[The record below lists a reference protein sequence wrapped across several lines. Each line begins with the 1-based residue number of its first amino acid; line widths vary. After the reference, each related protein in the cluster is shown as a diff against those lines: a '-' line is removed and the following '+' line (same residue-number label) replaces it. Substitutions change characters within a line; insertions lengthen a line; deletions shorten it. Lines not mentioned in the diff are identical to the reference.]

1 MEARRLY
8 DFLTRMPPSSSPLAE
23 PSLARDNNHMKS
35 ILVPIEDHGV
45 IESQIELALAL
56 GRTFD
61 SYIEG
66 LAITPDYPVVL
77 PVDIAIGVPSPLTP
91 ENRMDMARTCRERF
105 EGFMAAK
112 QVSRSSA
119 GLAGLSFGWRQDGL
133 MEDAFLGAYGRVF
146 DTIVVGRP
154 DGSEG
159 QTRLSTV
166 ESALFETGHPV
177 MIAPPNVPRTFGE
190 VAVIAWNRSTE
201 TARAVLGAMPLLKKT
216 RRVVVLELEDWG
228 VPGPSGSELAR
239 SLRMH
244 DIAAEAITAPNPSDR
259 PGETILSE
267 CSGLGC
273 DLLVKGA
280 YTQSRLRQMFF
291 GGATS
296 HILSNTTIPV
306 LMAH

>member
-1 MEARRLY
+1 
-8 DFLTRMPPSSSPLAE
+8 MPPSSKALAE
-23 PSLARDNNHMKS
+23 KRFQRDNNLMKC
-35 ILVPIEDHGV
+35 ILVPIEDHGL
-45 IESQIELALAL
+45 IESQLEVALLL

-91 ENRMDMARTCRERF
+91 ENRVEMARTCRERF
-105 EGFMAAK
+105 EAQMAAK
-112 QVSRSSA
+112 QISRSSA
-119 GLAGLSFGWRQDGL
+119 GLSGLSFGWRQDSL
-133 MEDAFLGAYGRVF
+133 TEDAFLGAYGRVF
-146 DTIVVGRP
+146 DVIVVGRP
-154 DGSEG
+154 DGSNG

-166 ESALFETGHPV
+166 ESALFETGRPV
-177 MIAPPNVPRTFGE
+177 LIAPPSVPRTFGE

-201 TARAVLGAMPLLKKT
+201 TARAVLGAMPLLKKA

-244 DIAAEAITAPNPSDR
+244 DVAAEAMTVPDPQDK
-259 PGETILSE
+259 PGETILTEAAS
-267 CSGLGC
+267 LGC

>member
-1 MEARRLY
+1 
-8 DFLTRMPPSSSPLAE
+8 MPPSSKALAE
-23 PSLARDNNHMKS
+23 AGFKRDNNLMKS
-35 ILVPIEDHGV
+35 ILVPIEDHGLV
-45 IESQIELALAL
+45 ESQLEVALLL

-91 ENRMDMARTCRERF
+91 ENRSEMVRACRERF
-105 EGFMAAK
+105 EGFMAMK

-119 GLAGLSFGWRQDGL
+119 GLAGLSFGWRQDSL
-133 MEDAFLGAYGRVF
+133 TEDAFLGAYGRVF
-146 DTIVVGRP
+146 DAIVVGRP
-154 DGSEG
+154 DGSDG

-166 ESALFETGHPV
+166 EAALFETGRPV
-177 MIAPPNVPRTFGE
+177 LIAPPNVPRTFGE
-190 VAVIAWNRSTE
+190 VIVIAWNRSTE
-201 TARAVLGAMPLLKKT
+201 TARAVLGAMPLLKKA

-228 VPGPSGSELAR
+228 APGPSGSELAR

-244 DIAAEAITAPNPSDR
+244 DVAAEAVTAANPSDKA
-259 PGETILSE
+259 GEVILAE
-267 CSGLGC
+267 AAGLAC

-296 HILSNTTIPV
+296 HILNHTTIPV
-306 LMAH
+306 IMAH

>member
-1 MEARRLY
+1 
-8 DFLTRMPPSSSPLAE
+8 
-23 PSLARDNNHMKS
+23 MKS

-45 IESQIELALAL
+45 VEPQLEAALL
-56 GRTFD
+56 LSRLFD

-66 LAITPDYPVVL
+66 IAITPDYPVVL
-77 PVDIAIGVPSPLTP
+77 PVDIAIGVPSPITP
-91 ENRMDMARTCRERF
+91 ENRLEMAHACRERF
-105 EGFMAAK
+105 EAFMTTK
-112 QVSRSSA
+112 QIARASA
-119 GLAGLSFGWRQDGL
+119 GMPGLSSGWRQDGL

-146 DTIVVGRP
+146 DVIVVGRP
-154 DGSEG
+154 DGANG

-166 ESALFETGHPV
+166 EAALFETGRPV
-177 MIAPPNVPRTFGE
+177 LIAPPTPLQAFGE
-190 VAVIAWNRSTE
+190 TVVIAWNRSTE
-201 TARAVLGAMPLLKKT
+201 TARAVLGSIPLLKKA

-244 DIAAEAITAPNPSDR
+244 GIAAEPVSAPDPSNR
-259 PGETILSE
+259 PGETILRE
-267 CSGLGC
+267 AAALGC

>member
-1 MEARRLY
+1 
-8 DFLTRMPPSSSPLAE
+8 
-23 PSLARDNNHMKS
+23 MKS

-45 IESQIELALAL
+45 VEPILETALLL
-56 GRTFD
+56 GRLFD

-77 PVDIAIGVPSPLTP
+77 PVDIAIGVPSPITP
-91 ENRMDMARTCRERF
+91 ENRLEMSRACRERF
-105 EGFMAAK
+105 EAFMVTKQIQRAA
-112 QVSRSSA
+112 A
-119 GLAGLSFGWRQDGL
+119 GHATLSYGWRQDGL

-146 DTIVVGRP
+146 DVTVLGRP
-154 DGSEG
+154 DGSNG

-166 ESALFETGHPV
+166 EAALFETGRPV
-177 MIAPPNVPRTFGE
+177 LIAPPSIPRTLGE
-190 VAVIAWNRSTE
+190 TVVIAWNRSTE
-201 TARAVLGAMPLLKKT
+201 TARAVLGALPLLEKAG
-216 RRVVVLELEDWG
+216 RIVVLELEDWG
-228 VPGPSGSELAR
+228 VPGPSASELVR
-239 SLRMH
+239 SLSRRG
-244 DIAAEAITAPNPSDR
+244 ITRAEAMTVPDPNNR

-267 CSGLGC
+267 AVALGC

-296 HILSNTTIPV
+296 HILGNTTIPV